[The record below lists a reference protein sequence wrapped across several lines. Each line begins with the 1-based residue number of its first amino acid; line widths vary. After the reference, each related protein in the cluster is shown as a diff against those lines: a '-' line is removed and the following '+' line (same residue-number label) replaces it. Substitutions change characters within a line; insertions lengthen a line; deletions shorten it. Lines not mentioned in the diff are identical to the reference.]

1 MELPAHIVEE
11 ILAALARP
19 RVAAQGADQRV
30 AQRTEQGATVLVT
43 PWTAPL
49 HGRGGSAGQV
59 GLFSVTVRNCSA
71 TGIAIV
77 HARAMD
83 RGEQF
88 VVRLFTSGREKAAL
102 LCTVA
107 HCRRINPLF
116 HVVGAEFTRL
126 LRENELPPQAAV
138 EEIPRTLSARTC
150 RAAWTL

>member
-1 MELPAHIVEE
+1 MELPVKFVEE
-11 ILAALARP
+11 ILAALTKP
-19 RVAAQGADQRV
+19 RALPQGADQRV
-30 AQRTEQGATVLVT
+30 SQRVEQGATVLVT

-49 HGRGGSAGQV
+49 HGRGGSAGQI

-77 HARAMD
+77 HARAME

-88 VVRLFTSGREKAAL
+88 VVRLVAGGREKAAI

-126 LRENELPPQAAV
+126 LREGELPPQAPV
-138 EEIPRTLSARTC
+138 EEMPRTLSA
-150 RAAWTL
+150 